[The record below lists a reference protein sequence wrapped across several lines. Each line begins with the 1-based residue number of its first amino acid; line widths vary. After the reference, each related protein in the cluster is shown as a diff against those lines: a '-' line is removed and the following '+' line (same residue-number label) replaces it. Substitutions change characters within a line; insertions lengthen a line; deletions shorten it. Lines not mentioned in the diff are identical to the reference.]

1 MQASTIQKTMKEPLV
16 SEHLDFPK
24 LYNKKDMVNV
34 VFFFIYIC
42 YQSERNFACIEYTN
56 QM

>member
-34 VFFFIYIC
+34 VFFYLHLLPKWTKFRMY
-42 YQSERNFACIEYTN
+42 RVH
-56 QM
+56 